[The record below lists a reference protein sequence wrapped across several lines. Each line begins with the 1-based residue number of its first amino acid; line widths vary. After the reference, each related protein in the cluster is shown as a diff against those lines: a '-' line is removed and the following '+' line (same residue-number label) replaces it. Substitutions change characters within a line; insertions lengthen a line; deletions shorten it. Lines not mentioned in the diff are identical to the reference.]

1 MKTFVVVTIAVA
13 IAALCA
19 VQAPAKQDVSQ
30 ADALSIRKLAE
41 MKVASLPQGE
51 LYWRIENFGSLA
63 QARANAGP
71 YGLAI
76 EAAGKAWLFTLGP
89 KASSGNGA
97 KVAEVGPITRFNAS
111 QYLLRINEA
120 TGKPGATTKPHTHP
134 GSEAFYVLSGEKSV
148 RSLHGTTK
156 IQPGQPMA
164 GLGADVPMQVTSTGA
179 QDLHSLVMFVL
190 DADRPFS
197 TPATF

>member
-1 MKTFVVVTIAVA
+1 MKKFLAAIAV
-13 IAALCA
+13 L
-19 VQAPAKQDVSQ
+19 VSVFSWLPASGQQGVTQ
-30 ADALSIRKLAE
+30 GDALSIRKLAE
-41 MKVASLPQGE
+41 TKVAGLPQGE

-63 QARANAGP
+63 EAQANAGS
-71 YGLAI
+71 YGLAV

-89 KASSGNGA
+89 KASRGKGR
-97 KVAEVGPITRFNAS
+97 KVAEVGPITRVNAS
-111 QYLLRINEA
+111 QYLLRINEV

-148 RSLHGTTK
+148 RGPHGTTK

-164 GLGADVPMQVTSTGA
+164 GLGAGEPMQATSTGS

-197 TPATF
+197 TPARF